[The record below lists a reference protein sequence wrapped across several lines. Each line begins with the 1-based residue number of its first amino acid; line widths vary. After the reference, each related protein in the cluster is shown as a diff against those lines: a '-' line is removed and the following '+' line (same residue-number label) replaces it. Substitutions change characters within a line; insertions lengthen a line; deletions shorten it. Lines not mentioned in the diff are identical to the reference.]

1 MWGAQL
7 GFQMERN
14 GPRTKECELS
24 ELASSLPPSLCFF
37 SGYITVEKGGGL
49 VAQYSVRVEW
59 NASVVYLVC
68 SFFPLKKKPV
78 QLGLIRQINYGRC

>member
-59 NASVVYLVC
+59 NACRL
-68 SFFPLKKKPV
+68 
-78 QLGLIRQINYGRC
+78 LGLFFFSFKKETSSTWFDSTN